1 MNALIRV
8 SEILADRDIQTRAAM
23 NESTVAEYADAM
35 RDGATFPALIVFR
48 EKGKTAAVWLADG
61 FHRLAAAKAAGI
73 LGLPCDVRPGGR
85 ADALRFALGANA
97 THGLRRTHADIA
109 NAIRIAYERRAEL
122 GLPDVPS
129 AKLIVDLVGVDHK
142 TATAQLGKFPSWR
155 DATARTG
162 ADGRT
167 RSVPPP
173 PPSRPAAPPPPPP
186 ASRPIPPPPQ
196 SRNAPPPPPE
206 EPEAPAAEGPLDN
219 LNRVIPE
226 AFRPMWNRGAEID
239 ELKAFASKLR
249 VAIRKGRESG
259 DPLYRG
265 MPQEVLTWLDN
276 TYSELDNSKPWA
288 VCPWCGGMAKTC
300 RMCGGPARGFV
311 SEFQWKQHATDELR
325 AVVAKTAVPKAKA

>member
-1 MNALIRV
+1 MKRLRLDLIRLDGGTQ
-8 SEILADRDIQTRAAM
+8 SRAGIDAD
-23 NESTVAEYADAM
+23 TVAEYAEAM
-35 RDGATFPALIVFR
+35 TESAAFPPIIVFHD
-48 EKGKTAAVWLADG
+48 GKAYWLAEG
-61 FHRLAAAKAAGI
+61 FHRVAAARKIGAVDIPA
-73 LGLPCDVRPGGR
+73 DVCQGGR
-85 ADALRFALGANA
+85 IEALRHSLGANG
-97 THGLRRTHADIA
+97 THGRRRTQADIA
-109 NAIRIAYERRAEL
+109 HAVRLAYENRAAL

-129 AKLIVDLVGVDHK
+129 ARAVAELVGVSHH
-142 TATAQLGKFPSWR
+142 TASRQLGNLPSWR
-155 DATARTG
+155 DAPARTG

-173 PPSRPAAPPPPPP
+173 PPPPPAIAPTMPPPPPRAPPPPGT
-186 ASRPIPPPPQ
+186 
-196 SRNAPPPPPE
+196 PPPPPSKPK